1 MDIGVLLQAVLV
13 VFSLMTVLWL
23 VSLAIKNASIVDIFW
38 GVGFVLVAWVT
49 FLQHPGNPAPRSFL
63 LLGLVT
69 VWGLRL
75 SLYILSRNLPK
86 GEDFRYVKWR
96 QEHGKAWWWRSY
108 FQVFVLQGILMLIIS
123 VPLVVVIS
131 STSQFSLGWL
141 DALAVLLWLVG
152 FVFEAGGDW
161 QLARFKANPANKGK
175 LLTTGLWQYT
185 RHPNY
190 FGDAAQWWAFYLF
203 AILVGGWWTV
213 FSPLIMSLLLR
224 NVSGVALLEKT
235 LVDSKPGYRQYV
247 ESTNAFI
254 PWFPRQTK

>member
-1 MDIGVLLQAVLV
+1 MGFSIFLQAAFV

-38 GVGFVLVAWVT
+38 GTGFVLVSWIT
-49 FLQHPGNPAPRSFL
+49 FLQHAENAAPRALL

-86 GEDFRYVKWR
+86 GEDFRYAKWR
-96 QEHGKAWWWRSY
+96 QEHGKTWWWRSF
-108 FQVFVLQGILMLIIS
+108 FQVFLLQGVLMLIIAT
-123 VPLVVVIS
+123 PLIVAL
-131 STSQFSLGWL
+131 SQVEQLPLGWL
-141 DALAVLLWLVG
+141 DVTAGLLWLVG
-152 FVFEAGGDW
+152 FIFEAGGDW
-161 QLARFKANPANKGK
+161 QLARFKSNPANKGR
-175 LLTTGLWQYT
+175 LLTSGLWRYT

-203 AILVGGWWTV
+203 ALLAGGWWTI

-254 PWFPRQTK
+254 PWLPRQSK

>member
-1 MDIGVLLQAVLV
+1 MEIGVFLQAALV

-23 VSLAIKNASIVDIFW
+23 VSLAVKNASIVDIFW

-49 FLQHPGNPAPRSFL
+49 FLLHPGNPAPRAAL

-75 SLYILSRNLPK
+75 ALYILKRNLPK

-108 FQVFVLQGILMLIIS
+108 FQVFILQGALMLIIS

-131 STSQFSLGWL
+131 RAAQSSLGWF
-141 DALAVLLWLVG
+141 DGVAVLLWLVG
-152 FVFEAGGDW
+152 FIFEAGGDW
-161 QLARFKANPANKGK
+161 QLARFKTNPANKGK
-175 LLTTGLWQYT
+175 LLNTGLWRYT

-203 AILVGGWWTV
+203 AILAGGWWTI

-254 PWFPRQTK
+254 PWFPRQNK